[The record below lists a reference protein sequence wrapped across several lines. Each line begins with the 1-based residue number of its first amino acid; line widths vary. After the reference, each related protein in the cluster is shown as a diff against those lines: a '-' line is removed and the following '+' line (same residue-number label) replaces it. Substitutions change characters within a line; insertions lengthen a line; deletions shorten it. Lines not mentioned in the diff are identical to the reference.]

1 MIQKQLEEAYAA
13 DDHERAVRLNHE
25 FHRGVNLAADSPK
38 LAQLMSQITR
48 YALESVFPTVE
59 GWPKQSTRDHRRV
72 LAALQKRDGEQA
84 RTAMSRAPVRRLQA
98 AHRPPALDGRRRG
111 LNVLPRQ
118 TQMHTVRLTLLDEGE
133 LMGVLDGLR
142 VLDYGRFIAAPWCS
156 ALLADMGADV
166 LRVEKR
172 EGGEDRWV
180 QSVTETGEGGT
191 FLQCNRNKRSLT
203 LDSTTPRARRSPAG
217 WWRDQTSSSPTC
229 RRPGC
234 APAVWTTRRLKAI
247 KPDIILASATAYGEG
262 GPYSDRIGFDGAGQV
277 MSGATYRQ
285 GLPDQPIRTVVP
297 YADFGT
303 ALTLTIGVMMA
314 LFHRDKTGE
323 GQHVEGALLPTALM
337 LSNAFLIERDL
348 LGVDKPRMGNRGTSV
363 APCDLYR
370 TSDGGWV
377 LLQIAG
383 QPMFKRWCRL
393 VGREEL
399 FDDPRFA
406 DDDLRW
412 ENGDVLNDLMRSGAP
427 TRPRPRCWSSWR
439 PPNCPPPRCIR
450 RRMCSTT
457 RMCEAM
463 GYLQRVPFP
472 GASHDVPII
481 ETPFRMSATP
491 GSIRRRA
498 PLLGEHTDE
507 VLDEIGYDAGEIAG
521 LRTRGLCDRTTACV
535 VPGVDPVPCGLLPGR
550 YPLGPTTRT
559 PPWLWMSTDA
569 GNSTAMMAVS
579 P

>member
-1 MIQKQLEEAYAA
+1 
-13 DDHERAVRLNHE
+13 
-25 FHRGVNLAADSPK
+25 
-38 LAQLMSQITR
+38 
-48 YALESVFPTVE
+48 
-59 GWPKQSTRDHRRV
+59 
-72 LAALQKRDGEQA
+72 
-84 RTAMSRAPVRRLQA
+84 
-98 AHRPPALDGRRRG
+98 
-111 LNVLPRQ
+111 
-118 TQMHTVRLTLLDEGE
+118 
-133 LMGVLDGLR
+133 MGVLDGLR

-203 LDSTTPRARRSPAG
+203 LDSTTSEGAAI
-217 WWRDQTSSSPTC
+217 
-229 RRPGC
+229 
-234 APAVWTTRRLKAI
+234 TRRLVARSDIVVANMPAAGMRASGLDYPTLKSI
-247 KPDIILASATAYGEG
+247 RPDIILASATAYGEG

-285 GLPDQPIRTVVP
+285 GLADQPIRTVVP

-393 VGREEL
+393 VGHEEL
-399 FDDPRFA
+399 FEDPRFA

-412 ENGDVLNDLMRSGAP
+412 ENGDVLNDLMQEWCADQTKAEVLERLEAAKLPAAP
-427 TRPRPRCWSSWR
+427 
-439 PPNCPPPRCIR
+439 
-450 RRMCSTT
+450 MHSTQEALDDPHV
-457 RMCEAM
+457 RAM

-507 VLDEIGYDAGEIAG
+507 VLGEIGYGAGEIAG
-521 LRTRGLCDRTTACV
+521 LRSRGIV
-535 VPGVDPVPCGLLPGR
+535 
-550 YPLGPTTRT
+550 
-559 PPWLWMSTDA
+559 
-569 GNSTAMMAVS
+569 
-579 P
+579 

>member
-1 MIQKQLEEAYAA
+1 M
-13 DDHERAVRLNHE
+13 
-25 FHRGVNLAADSPK
+25 P
-38 LAQLMSQITR
+38 
-48 YALESVFPTVE
+48 
-59 GWPKQSTRDHRRV
+59 
-72 LAALQKRDGEQA
+72 
-84 RTAMSRAPVRRLQA
+84 
-98 AHRPPALDGRRRG
+98 
-111 LNVLPRQ
+111 
-118 TQMHTVRLTLLDEGE
+118 
-133 LMGVLDGLR
+133 GVLDGIR

-156 ALLADMGADV
+156 AILADMGADV

-180 QSVTETGEGGT
+180 QGVTEGGEGGT

-203 LDSTTPRARRSPAG
+203 LDSTTEAG
-217 WWRDQTSSSPTC
+217 
-229 RRPGC
+229 
-234 APAVWTTRRLKAI
+234 AEITRRLVERADVVIVNMPAAGMRASGLDYHTLKAV

-262 GPYSDRIGFDGAGQV
+262 GPYSDRIGFDGAGQM
-277 MSGATYRQ
+277 MSGAVYRQ

-314 LFHRDKTGE
+314 LYHRDRTGE

-337 LSNAFLIERDL
+337 LSNAFLIEREL
-348 LGVDKPRMGNRGTSV
+348 LRIDKPRMGNKGASV

-370 TSDGGWV
+370 TANGEWV
-377 LLQIAG
+377 LLQVAG

-412 ENGDVLNDLMRSGAP
+412 QNGDVLNDIMARWCADKTKAQVLELLEKAKMPSAP
-427 TRPRPRCWSSWR
+427 LY
-439 PPNCPPPRCIR
+439 
-450 RRMCSTT
+450 STQDVLDDPHIA
-457 RMCEAM
+457 AM

-472 GASHDVPII
+472 GAPRDVPIVD
-481 ETPFRMSATP
+481 TPFRMSATP

-507 VLDEIGYDAGEIAG
+507 VLAEIGYSAAEIERLRADAII
-521 LRTRGLCDRTTACV
+521 
-535 VPGVDPVPCGLLPGR
+535 
-550 YPLGPTTRT
+550 
-559 PPWLWMSTDA
+559 
-569 GNSTAMMAVS
+569 
-579 P
+579 

>member
-1 MIQKQLEEAYAA
+1 M
-13 DDHERAVRLNHE
+13 
-25 FHRGVNLAADSPK
+25 P
-38 LAQLMSQITR
+38 
-48 YALESVFPTVE
+48 
-59 GWPKQSTRDHRRV
+59 
-72 LAALQKRDGEQA
+72 
-84 RTAMSRAPVRRLQA
+84 
-98 AHRPPALDGRRRG
+98 
-111 LNVLPRQ
+111 
-118 TQMHTVRLTLLDEGE
+118 
-133 LMGVLDGLR
+133 GVLDGIR

-156 ALLADMGADV
+156 AILADMGADV

-180 QSVTETGEGGT
+180 QGVTEGGEGGT

-203 LDSTTPRARRSPAG
+203 LDSTTEAG
-217 WWRDQTSSSPTC
+217 
-229 RRPGC
+229 
-234 APAVWTTRRLKAI
+234 AEITRRLVERADVVIVNMPAAGMRASGLDYQTLKTV

-262 GPYSDRIGFDGAGQV
+262 GPYSDRIGFDGAGQM
-277 MSGATYRQ
+277 MSGAVYRQ

-314 LFHRDKTGE
+314 LYHRDRTGE

-337 LSNAFLIERDL
+337 LSNAFLIEREL
-348 LGVDKPRMGNRGTSV
+348 LRIDKPRMGNKGASV

-370 TSDGGWV
+370 TADGEWV
-377 LLQIAG
+377 LLQVAG

-412 ENGDVLNDLMRSGAP
+412 QNGDVLNDIMARWCADKTKAQVLELLEKAKMPSAP
-427 TRPRPRCWSSWR
+427 LY
-439 PPNCPPPRCIR
+439 
-450 RRMCSTT
+450 STQDVLDDPHIA
-457 RMCEAM
+457 AM

-472 GASHDVPII
+472 GAPRDVPIVD
-481 ETPFRMSATP
+481 TPFRMSATP

-507 VLDEIGYDAGEIAG
+507 VLAEIGYSAAEIERLRADAII
-521 LRTRGLCDRTTACV
+521 
-535 VPGVDPVPCGLLPGR
+535 
-550 YPLGPTTRT
+550 
-559 PPWLWMSTDA
+559 
-569 GNSTAMMAVS
+569 
-579 P
+579 